1 MKAFWTSVAAAIL
14 IAIIA
19 GVVLRYGVALD
30 SQEAYQSP
38 HGSVRL

>member
-14 IAIIA
+14 IAVAA
-19 GVVLRYGVALD
+19 GIVLQYGLSRD
-30 SQEAYQSP
+30 SQDVYQSP

>member
-14 IAIIA
+14 IAVVA
-19 GVVLRYGVALD
+19 AVVLQYGFSRD
-30 SQEAYQSP
+30 SQDVYQSQ

>member
-19 GVVLRYGVALD
+19 GVVLKYGVGF
-30 SQEAYQSP
+30 EARDVNQSM
-38 HGSVRL
+38 HGTVRL